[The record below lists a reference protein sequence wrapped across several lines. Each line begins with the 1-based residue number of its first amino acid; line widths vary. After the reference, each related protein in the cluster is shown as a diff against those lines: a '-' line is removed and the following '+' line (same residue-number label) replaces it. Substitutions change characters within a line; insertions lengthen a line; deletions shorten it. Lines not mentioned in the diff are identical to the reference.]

1 MSELQTHK
9 GGGIYW
15 RQALTLSIEFEDSNS
30 QKLTP
35 LTELEK
41 GDEITIK
48 GKTWVVEE
56 GFTMPSASSYGF
68 GNWNIKLKEK

>member
-9 GGGIYW
+9 GGGIYR

-56 GFTMPSASSYGF
+56 GFSMGSTSSYGV